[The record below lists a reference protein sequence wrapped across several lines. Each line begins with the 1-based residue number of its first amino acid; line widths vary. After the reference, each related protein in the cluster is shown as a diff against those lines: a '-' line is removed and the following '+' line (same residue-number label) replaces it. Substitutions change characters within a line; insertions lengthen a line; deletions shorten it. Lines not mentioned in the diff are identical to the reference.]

1 MLRTALFALALVP
14 CLAACA
20 APGTAP
26 PDTTTSAPM
35 PGRVTDMKTFGAFI
49 ESRPTVEQ
57 FRARYPDVVLV
68 QPGEIATKEYRTDN
82 SRYFAQFDVEGRI
95 VGGSFQ

>member
-1 MLRTALFALALVP
+1 
-14 CLAACA
+14 
-20 APGTAP
+20 
-26 PDTTTSAPM
+26 M